1 LAKHRR
7 DKNTPNEKRDDHAIN
22 MASQTQMDQLAAAIP
37 AEFHMI
43 SVSGLR
49 RLLDR
54 EGFALPLL
62 FSLLFQQRS
71 HVVIIL
77 FPAFF
82 YFFVEQG
89 SQDRQTSADVFNV
102 GNFQLPNPSGST

>member
-7 DKNTPNEKRDDHAIN
+7 DKNTPNEKRDDHAII

-43 SVSGLR
+43 SVSGR
-49 RLLDR
+49 PPIIWSRGVR
-54 EGFALPLL
+54 TSS
-62 FSLLFQQRS
+62 FSLLLSSAVFVFS
-71 HVVIIL
+71 FLH
-77 FPAFF
+77 FF
-82 YFFVEQG
+82 TFFVEQG